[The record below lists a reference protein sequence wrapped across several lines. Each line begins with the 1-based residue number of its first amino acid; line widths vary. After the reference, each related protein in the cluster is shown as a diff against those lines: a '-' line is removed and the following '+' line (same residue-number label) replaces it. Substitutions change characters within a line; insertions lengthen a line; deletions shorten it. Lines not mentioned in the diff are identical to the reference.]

1 MNKTLLLIP
10 FVVALA
16 GCSTAPARATKVYQT
31 GEKAE
36 HNKLAYSIVDAQ
48 IFTRLGDEPN
58 ARIPQNRFYVVQVS
72 VSNSGNSSSSIPPM
86 SLVDDSGKVYPELA
100 DGTHVPRWLGVV
112 RSVEPAQT

>member
-36 HNKLAYSIVDAQ
+36 HNKLTYSIVDAQ
-48 IFTRLGDEPN
+48 IFTRLGEEQN
-58 ARIPQNRFYVVQVS
+58 ARIPQNRFYIVQLS
-72 VSNSGNSSSSIPPM
+72 VSNSGNQTSPIGAM

-100 DGTHVPRWLGVV
+100 DGTNVPRWLGVV
-112 RSVEPAQT
+112 RNVEP